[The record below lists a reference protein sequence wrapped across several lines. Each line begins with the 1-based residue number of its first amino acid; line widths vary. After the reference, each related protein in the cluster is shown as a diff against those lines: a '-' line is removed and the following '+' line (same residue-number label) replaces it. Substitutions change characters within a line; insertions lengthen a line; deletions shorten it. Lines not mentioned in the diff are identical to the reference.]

1 MTGISNGKTSSET
14 KQHAKEALAI
24 AEKALV
30 STREPL
36 FGVLHKPFASSQ
48 VVEKY
53 QLWDR
58 LKQAACDWFTIKI

>member
-36 FGVLHKPFASSQ
+36 FGVDPFG
-48 VVEKY
+48 
-53 QLWDR
+53 
-58 LKQAACDWFTIKI
+58 TP